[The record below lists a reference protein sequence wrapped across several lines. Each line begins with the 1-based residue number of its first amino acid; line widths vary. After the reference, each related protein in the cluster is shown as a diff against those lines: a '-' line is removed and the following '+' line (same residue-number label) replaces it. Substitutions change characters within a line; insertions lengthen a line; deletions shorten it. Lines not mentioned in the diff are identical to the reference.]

1 MVILFLI
8 FWGTSMLFPIA
19 AAPVHI
25 PTKSVLRF
33 PFLHVLA
40 NTCLLDNGHSNRY
53 EVIAHCGFN
62 LHLPDD

>member
-1 MVILFLI
+1 
-8 FWGTSMLFPIA
+8 MLFPIA
-19 AAPVHI
+19 AAPVYI
-25 PTKSVLRF
+25 PTKSVLGF

-40 NTCLLDNGHSNRY
+40 NACLLDNIHSNRY

>member
-1 MVILFLI
+1 
-8 FWGTSMLFPIA
+8 MLFPIA